1 MKFPVTIVLLL
12 IIIATIGTFAINMD
26 VNYNNLEDSQYI
38 SPEHGSIK
46 IHTELYFVYDDA
58 LRPETRSVTISDS
71 NFEKAILDALSS
83 GSNNQYFKSIF
94 NLGIQIRSI
103 DLVHETC
110 YINLMDTPELD
121 AFFLD
126 EHFDL
131 YIWSVVNSL
140 TEKNQV
146 KNVQFLIEGKQYRR
160 SMHGYNFNA
169 PIPKLKS
176 LVYTKKIKSSD
187 VVLEFIEYIST
198 RRFDLAYSL
207 LTKNSM
213 NNYDY
218 SAFVK
223 YANAFNETH
232 RGFSRD
238 TYYSRV
244 FVGYDEVFIKFTKQY
259 EIDGFTLNTYD
270 KWTVILEDDVYRIS
284 LNSNGN
290 PKN

>member
-1 MKFPVTIVLLL
+1 MKFPVSIVLLL
-12 IIIATIGTFAINMD
+12 IIIATIGIFAINMD
-26 VNYNNLEDSQYI
+26 INYNNLEADQYI

-46 IHTELYFVYDDA
+46 IRTDLYFVYDDA

-71 NFEKAILDALSS
+71 NFEKAILDALAEGS
-83 GSNNQYFKSIF
+83 SNNYFTSFF
-94 NLGIQIRSI
+94 NLGIQIISV

-121 AFFLD
+121 ALFLD
-126 EHFDL
+126 ERFDL

-140 TEKNQV
+140 TENNQI
-146 KNVQFLIEGKQYRR
+146 KNVQFLVEGKQYRR
-160 SMHGYNFNA
+160 SMQGYNFNS
-169 PIPKLKS
+169 PLPKLES
-176 LVYTKKIKSSD
+176 LIYSKEIKSTD

-218 SAFVK
+218 SAFIK
-223 YANAFNETH
+223 YANTFNETH
-232 RGFSRD
+232 RGFTKD

-244 FVGYDEVFIKFTKQY
+244 FVGYEEVFIKFTKQY
-259 EIDGFTLNTYD
+259 ETDGFMLNTYD
-270 KWTVILEDDVYRIS
+270 KWTVIMEDDVFRIN
-284 LNSNGN
+284 LNSN
-290 PKN
+290 

>member
-26 VNYNNLEDSQYI
+26 VNYSNLEADQYI

-46 IHTELYFVYDDA
+46 IRTDLYFVYDDA

-71 NFEKAILDALSS
+71 NFEKAIIDALAE
-83 GSNNQYFKSIF
+83 GSTNNYFSSIF
-94 NLGIQIRSI
+94 NLGIQIISI

-121 AFFLD
+121 ALFLD
-126 EHFDL
+126 ERFDL

-140 TEKNQV
+140 TENNQV

-160 SMHGYNFNA
+160 SMQGYNFNS
-169 PIPKLKS
+169 PLPKLES
-176 LVYTKKIKSSD
+176 LIYSKEIKSTD

-213 NNYDY
+213 NNFDY
-218 SAFVK
+218 SAFIK
-223 YANAFNETH
+223 YANTFNETH
-232 RGFSRD
+232 RGFTKD

-244 FVGYDEVFIKFTKQY
+244 FVGYEEVFIKFTKQY
-259 EIDGFTLNTYD
+259 ETDGFMLNTYD
-270 KWTVILEDDVYRIS
+270 KWTVIMEDDVFRIN
-284 LNSNGN
+284 LNSN
-290 PKN
+290 

>member
-12 IIIATIGTFAINMD
+12 IVIATIGTFAINMD
-26 VNYNNLEDSQYI
+26 VNYSNLEENQYI

-46 IHTELYFVYDDA
+46 IHTDLYYVYDDA

-71 NFEKAILDALSS
+71 NFEKAIIDALADGS
-83 GSNNQYFKSIF
+83 SNNYFTSIF
-94 NLGIQIRSI
+94 NLGIQIISI

-121 AFFLD
+121 ALFLD
-126 EHFDL
+126 ERFDL

-140 TEKNQV
+140 TENNQV
-146 KNVQFLIEGKQYRR
+146 KNVQFLVEGKQYRR
-160 SMHGYNFNA
+160 SMHGYNFNS
-169 PIPKLKS
+169 PIPNLES
-176 LVYTKKIKSSD
+176 LIYSKEIKSTD
-187 VVLEFIEYIST
+187 IVLEFIEYVST

-218 SAFVK
+218 SAFIR
-223 YANAFNETH
+223 YANTFNETH
-232 RGFSRD
+232 RGFSKD

-244 FVGYDEVFIKFTKQY
+244 FVGYEEVFIKFTKQY
-259 EIDGFTLNTYD
+259 ETDGFMLNTYD
-270 KWTVILEDDVYRIS
+270 KWTVIMEDDVFRIN
-284 LNSNGN
+284 LNSN
-290 PKN
+290 

>member
-26 VNYNNLEDSQYI
+26 VNYNNLEADQYI

-46 IHTELYFVYDDA
+46 IRTDLYFVYDDA
-58 LRPETRSVTISDS
+58 LRRETRSVTISDS
-71 NFEKAILDALSS
+71 NFEKAILDALAE
-83 GSNNQYFKSIF
+83 GSTNTYFSSIF
-94 NLGIQIRSI
+94 NLGIQIISI

-110 YINLMDTPELD
+110 YINLMDSPELD
-121 AFFLD
+121 ALFLD
-126 EHFDL
+126 ERFDL

-140 TEKNQV
+140 TENNQV

-160 SMHGYNFNA
+160 SMQGYNFNS
-169 PIPKLKS
+169 PLPKLES
-176 LVYTKKIKSSD
+176 LIYSKEIKSTD
-187 VVLEFIEYIST
+187 VVLEFIEFIST

-218 SAFVK
+218 SAFIK
-223 YANAFNETH
+223 YANTFNETH
-232 RGFSRD
+232 RGFAKD

-244 FVGYDEVFIKFTKQY
+244 FVGYEEVFIKFTKQY
-259 EIDGFTLNTYD
+259 ETDGFMLNTYD
-270 KWTVILEDDVYRIS
+270 KWTVIMEDDVFRIN
-284 LNSNGN
+284 LNSN
-290 PKN
+290 